1 MQMKEK
7 HIKYIFIIFL
17 LVLPACIAFT
27 RILPFIDLPFR
38 LMASTIFR
46 YYDSAD
52 YLFNQYYTIPT
63 LFKSNVFHLIF
74 CSLKI
79 FPDVET
85 ADKIYYIIYFVSF
98 PVLLY
103 FLIKKLGG
111 NKWYSFLGFF
121 VVFSFE
127 VNWGFA
133 DYSMSISALLIFL
146 MIVLFALKKK
156 NILGALFCAAAII
169 ATFFIHFQTAIYE
182 IVLLLISVILVF
194 RKDLKKILLYAAAVI
209 PSLILMAYVYLLD
222 SNRGH
227 EDLLS
232 YLKNYYVNDYPAE
245 LITRLKNLFFI
256 MNYHLGEKPYGVI
269 IGLCVSAI
277 IILPVTYLLFKKKLK
292 FNFREVPEILLST
305 SIIFYFILP
314 DIIPGQ
320 NLISSRF
327 VILIYI
333 GLILFISKAAI
344 SDLQFSK
351 YLKMITVL
359 LLIFF
364 AVTVDYFWG
373 FNKAAEGFD
382 KKLFEGTEGKS
393 ALTSIIDKRMYRGS
407 PVFVHFENYYTVWT
421 KKISTGLTDYRY
433 GIIRR
438 NVSKEILPEFDPW
451 SKFSDY
457 PAARYTNAGYL
468 LLKSDSEINDG
479 LFKIVNS
486 SGDWKLYKR
495 NN

>member
-17 LVLPACIAFT
+17 LVLPACIALT

-85 ADKIYYIIYFVSF
+85 ANKIYYIIYFVSF

-111 NKWYSFLGFF
+111 NKWYSILGFF
-121 VVFSFE
+121 IVFNSDAH
-127 VNWGFA
+127 WGFA
-133 DYSMSISALLIFL
+133 DYTMSFSALLVFILVILYAFRR
-146 MIVLFALKKK
+146 K
-156 NILGALFCAAAII
+156 NILSALLCSVVTIG
-169 ATFFIHFQTAIYE
+169 TFFIHFQMAIYE
-182 IVLLLISVILVF
+182 CALLVILSVII
-194 RKDLKKILLYAAAVI
+194 LKKDKKKIFLFISSII
-209 PSLILMAYVYLLD
+209 PAFIIMGYVYMLD

-227 EDLLS
+227 EDLLN
-232 YLKNYYVNDYPAE
+232 YLINYYIRVYPTE
-245 LITRLKNLFFI
+245 LLDRLKNIFFI
-256 MNYHLGEKPYGVI
+256 NNFHLGTETYGVI
-269 IGLCVSAI
+269 IGISVSAI
-277 IILPVTYLLFKKKLK
+277 ILIPAFYLTFKKKIQFK
-292 FNFREVPEILLST
+292 FNEFPEIIILT
-305 SIIFYFILP
+305 SVIFYFILP
-314 DIIPGQ
+314 DKIPGQ

-327 VILIYI
+327 AEIIFLGIILY
-333 GLILFISKAAI
+333 ISKAK
-344 SDLQFSK
+344 LNLK
-351 YLKMITVL
+351 YINYLTIFLV
-359 LLIFF
+359 IFF
-364 AVTVDYFWG
+364 AINVDYFAG
-373 FNKAAEGFD
+373 FNKVIKGYDESFFKETD
-382 KKLFEGTEGKS
+382 GK
-393 ALTSIIDKRMYRGS
+393 AVLTSLIDNNSYRDR

-433 GIIRR
+433 GVIRR
-438 NVSKEILPEFDPW
+438 NVTKEILPEFDPW

-468 LLKSDSEINDG
+468 LLKSDREINDG
-479 LFKIVNS
+479 LFTIINS
-486 SGDWKLYKR
+486 AGDWKLYKR

>member
-1 MQMKEK
+1 MKEK

-46 YYDSAD
+46 YYDSPD
-52 YLFNQYYTIPT
+52 NLFNQYYTIPT

-85 ADKIYYIIYFVSF
+85 ANKIYYIIYFLSF

-103 FLIKKLGG
+103 ILIKKLGG
-111 NKWYSFLGFF
+111 NKWFSLLGFF

-146 MIVLFALKKK
+146 MILSDVSKKK
-156 NILGALFCAAAII
+156 NILDAFFCAAAII
-169 ATFFIHFQTAIYE
+169 TTFFIHFQMAIFE
-182 IVLLLISVILVF
+182 IVLLLIYAVTIF
-194 RKDLKKILLYAAAVI
+194 RKDVKKIILYSSALI
-209 PSLILMAYVYLLD
+209 PPIIIMAYVYLLD

-232 YLKNYYVNDYPAE
+232 YLKNYYINDYPSE
-245 LITRLKNLFFI
+245 LIIRIKNLFFI

-277 IILPVTYLLFKKKLK
+277 IILPVIYLLFKKRLK
-292 FNFREVPEILLST
+292 FDFRGIPEILLST

-314 DIIPGQ
+314 DVIPGQ

-327 VILIYI
+327 LVLIYI

-351 YLKMITVL
+351 YVKLIAVL

-364 AVTVDYFWG
+364 TITIDYFWK

-382 KKLFEGTEGKS
+382 MIFFEGTDEKS
-393 ALTSIIDKRMYRGS
+393 VLTSIIDNRMYRGS
-407 PVFVHFENYYTVWT
+407 PVFAHFENYYTVWT

-433 GIIRR
+433 GVIRR

-457 PAARYTNAGYL
+457 PSERYTNAGYL
-468 LLKSDSEINDG
+468 LLKSDREINDG
-479 LFKIVNS
+479 LFKIINS
-486 SGDWKLYKR
+486 AGDWKLYKR